1 MTDLAPGTTGQG
13 ADPGAVPG
21 STSASLSAPPPAAV
35 AAPIAWLTDAD
46 EGTVGYVLNKGWQEP
61 KQVLESYRNL
71 EKLMGADRAGNTV
84 ILPKPDA
91 SPEEVGRF
99 FDRLGRPADPAA
111 YKIEVPKE
119 GGDPEFAKGAAAK
132 MHELGLSQ
140 KQGEALAAWWNEQA
154 GGSMASAK
162 QQAEQTF
169 QADDQALR
177 QQWGAA
183 FTQELNKAQSAARA
197 LGVDEATIDNLQK
210 SMGHKA
216 TMEFFN
222 KIGNKIGE
230 SEFVSGQE
238 TRNFNAAMTP
248 GQAIARIAELKADR
262 NFVARYVSK
271 DAEAVAEMA
280 RLHGFAYP
288 E

>member
-1 MTDLAPGTTGQG
+1 MTDLAPGTPGQG
-13 ADPGAVPG
+13 AADTGAT
-21 STSASLSAPPPAAV
+21 STPAPA
-35 AAPIAWLTDAD
+35 IAWLGEAD
-46 EGTVGYVLNKGWQEP
+46 ETTVGYVQNKGWQEP

-91 SPEEVGRF
+91 PPEEFGKF
-99 FDRLGRPADPAA
+99 YDRLGRPSDPQG

-119 GGDPEFAKGAAAK
+119 GGDPEFAKAAAAK

-140 KQGEALAAWWNEQA
+140 KAGEELARWWNEQA
-154 GGSMASAK
+154 GGTLASQK
-162 QQAEQTF
+162 QQMEQAF
-169 QADDQALR
+169 QADDQALKA
-177 QQWGAA
+177 QWGAA
-183 FTQELNKAQSAARA
+183 FTQELNKAQQAARA
-197 LGVDEATIDNLQK
+197 LGVDESMIDNFQK
-210 SMGHKA
+210 VMGHKA

-230 SEFVSGQE
+230 SDFVNGQE

-248 GQAIARIAELKADR
+248 GQAMARIAELKADK
-262 NFVARYVSK
+262 NFVARYVNK
-271 DAEAVAEMA
+271 DAEAVAEMK